1 MRRRIIHP
9 ATFRV
14 FSMLSF
20 VHPDPSLPCRCGL
33 DAADR
38 KRLGLFL
45 SLVLGFAVVEWL
57 VGSHSH
63 SLSLQSDAGHMLTDV
78 GAIGLALSASWLTRL
93 TLAHPRP
100 GQPRLEAVA
109 ALINGVGLLAL
120 AALISLEA
128 WQHLNAP
135 PTALVSGPMVGTAL
149 VGLGINGFG
158 VWLLHGQGDGSLNLR
173 GAFLHV
179 VADLASSIGVIV
191 GALCIALFQWFWVD
205 GALSLAIALLIGS
218 TALPLIY
225 RSWGHLRGYTA
236 PDLAALGFLE
246 TGRTD
251 LSAHVLGAPVSAPG
265 AQSASD

>member
-1 MRRRIIHP
+1 MPECVDESYNP
-9 ATFRV
+9 ATFRF
-14 FSMLSF
+14 FSMLPF
-20 VHPDPSLPCRCGL
+20 VHPAPSLPCRCGL
-33 DAADR
+33 DAAGR

-57 VGSHSH
+57 VGSYSH

-93 TLAHPRP
+93 TLARPRP

-109 ALINGVGLLAL
+109 ALVNGVGLLAL
-120 AALISLEA
+120 AGLISLEA
-128 WQHLNAP
+128 WQHLSAP
-135 PTALVSGPMVGTAL
+135 PMALVSGPMLGTAL
-149 VGLGINGFG
+149 IGLGINGFG
-158 VWLLHGQGDGSLNLR
+158 VWLLHSKGDRSLNLR

-179 VADLASSIGVIV
+179 VADLASSVGVIV

-205 GALSLAIALLIGS
+205 GALSLAIAVLIS
-218 TALPLIY
+218 SSALPLIY
-225 RSWGHLRGYTA
+225 KSWRHLRERGT

-251 LSAHVLGAPVSAPG
+251 LSTHIVG
-265 AQSASD
+265 SASE